1 MKKGLILLGLL
12 LATLSC
18 NHAETE
24 LAESRITVF
33 HAVNGDDEDTKTVL
47 KEGGQIWWM
56 PDDAIK
62 LFWPETEQGRTG
74 IELVSNIAEASSS
87 TDFICPASFDGQS
100 ASTFWAVYPSNAVDA
115 FLGESI
121 VISIPSQQV
130 AQEGT
135 FANHFFPSIAKSID
149 TNLQFYNV
157 CGGIKFSVVRDD
169 IRSVSFEGK
178 NNEVL
183 AGKVKLA
190 IGNNG
195 YPEVVEILEGATAIT
210 LVAPDNGFFK
220 PGKFYYLSVLPANL
234 NNGFSLRYRTSSQE
248 ERLERGDTRII
259 KRSIFGVLSDI
270 DFNNDVDIE
279 AIDLG
284 LSVEWASVNLGATK
298 PEEYGYYYAWGETE
312 YNKTTYSWTSY
323 KWADGS
329 ESSLNKYNTSDNKTN
344 LDLADDA
351 AHSLLGEDWRIPT
364 KAELDELRQGCT
376 WIRKTKNGVVGYEG
390 VSKRTGNTIFF
401 PMCGVFRDSAIKEIG
416 QTGIYWSSDLTNKKT
431 KAVSLYMMTNKSPQM
446 GEDERRY
453 GYSIRP
459 VSSSGISLNQTSL
472 SLHIGETALL
482 VATVNLSNDADK
494 TVTWT
499 TSNSSVATVVNGAV
513 TAVSVGSAIITATAG
528 GKSAT
533 CNVSVE
539 KEDVIPVTSVTLN
552 KTSLNLKKG
561 QNEVLTA
568 TVSPDNATDKSVSW
582 SSSDAT
588 VASVNQNGKV
598 TALKSGNVTITAKA
612 GEKTAT
618 CSVTITTP
626 VESVSLDRTSVNL
639 VEGQTTTLVA
649 TINPNDADE
658 KTIEWTTSNASV
670 AMISNGVVTA
680 IAEGNAVVTA
690 KAGGKSATCSVTV
703 EKSIAVTSVTLN
715 KTSLNLK
722 KGQSETL
729 TATVKPDNATDKS
742 VIWSSGDATIASVDQ
757 NGKVTAQKI
766 GNVIITAKA
775 GEKLATC
782 EVVVLANSVV
792 TISGTGSQKYNY
804 LGSENTY
811 SVLLKGS
818 AMVEDGFDLD
828 MYFYYSADYTTLD
841 ALRMS
846 GKKVVASPSQQD
858 FQVTVDKLKENTTY
872 YFVACVDLKKNNVV
886 KEKLFGEVKTVTTP
900 EYYLPPYVDFRLPS
914 GVKWG
919 TMNVGAS
926 NPTEKGSSYSWG
938 HSGYHDSSDYQSGDV
953 LPLEE
958 DRAHIALGGYWRT
971 PTREEWVE
979 LFEYCSCSYSMHH
992 EGGSGLVVSNGG
1004 AKIFIPLENY
1014 WTATCCSPYQ
1024 TSQSGGWAA
1033 ATAYYIYGRSDYYN
1047 NYVEK
1052 KVVNTSYPITLTCRI
1067 RAVYVDR

>member
-1 MKKGLILLGLL
+1 MKKGLIFLGLL

-24 LAESRITVF
+24 LAERRITVF

-74 IELVSNIAEASSS
+74 IELVSNNAEASSS

-270 DFNNDVDIE
+270 DFNNGVDIE

-351 AHSLLGEDWRIPT
+351 AHSLLGEGWRIPT

-376 WIRKTKNGVVGYEG
+376 WTRKTKNGVVGYEG
-390 VSKRTGNTIFF
+390 VSKRTG
-401 PMCGVFRDSAIKEIG
+401 
-416 QTGIYWSSDLTNKKT
+416 
-431 KAVSLYMMTNKSPQM
+431 
-446 GEDERRY
+446 
-453 GYSIRP
+453 
-459 VSSSGISLNQTSL
+459 
-472 SLHIGETALL
+472 
-482 VATVNLSNDADK
+482 
-494 TVTWT
+494 
-499 TSNSSVATVVNGAV
+499 
-513 TAVSVGSAIITATAG
+513 
-528 GKSAT
+528 
-533 CNVSVE
+533 
-539 KEDVIPVTSVTLN
+539 
-552 KTSLNLKKG
+552 
-561 QNEVLTA
+561 
-568 TVSPDNATDKSVSW
+568 
-582 SSSDAT
+582 
-588 VASVNQNGKV
+588 
-598 TALKSGNVTITAKA
+598 
-612 GEKTAT
+612 
-618 CSVTITTP
+618 
-626 VESVSLDRTSVNL
+626 
-639 VEGQTTTLVA
+639 
-649 TINPNDADE
+649 
-658 KTIEWTTSNASV
+658 
-670 AMISNGVVTA
+670 
-680 IAEGNAVVTA
+680 
-690 KAGGKSATCSVTV
+690 
-703 EKSIAVTSVTLN
+703 
-715 KTSLNLK
+715 
-722 KGQSETL
+722 
-729 TATVKPDNATDKS
+729 KPPR
-742 VIWSSGDATIASVDQ
+742 
-757 NGKVTAQKI
+757 
-766 GNVIITAKA
+766 
-775 GEKLATC
+775 
-782 EVVVLANSVV
+782 
-792 TISGTGSQKYNY
+792 KY
-804 LGSENTY
+804 
-811 SVLLKGS
+811 V
-818 AMVEDGFDLD
+818 
-828 MYFYYSADYTTLD
+828 
-841 ALRMS
+841 
-846 GKKVVASPSQQD
+846 
-858 FQVTVDKLKENTTY
+858 
-872 YFVACVDLKKNNVV
+872 
-886 KEKLFGEVKTVTTP
+886 
-900 EYYLPPYVDFRLPS
+900 
-914 GVKWG
+914 
-919 TMNVGAS
+919 
-926 NPTEKGSSYSWG
+926 
-938 HSGYHDSSDYQSGDV
+938 
-953 LPLEE
+953 
-958 DRAHIALGGYWRT
+958 
-971 PTREEWVE
+971 
-979 LFEYCSCSYSMHH
+979 
-992 EGGSGLVVSNGG
+992 
-1004 AKIFIPLENY
+1004 
-1014 WTATCCSPYQ
+1014 
-1024 TSQSGGWAA
+1024 
-1033 ATAYYIYGRSDYYN
+1033 
-1047 NYVEK
+1047 
-1052 KVVNTSYPITLTCRI
+1052 
-1067 RAVYVDR
+1067 

>member
-1 MKKGLILLGLL
+1 MKKGLILLGLI

-18 NHAETE
+18 EQEDPE
-24 LAESRITVF
+24 LSERRINVF
-33 HAVNGDDEDTKTVL
+33 HAVCGDGEETKTVL

-56 PDDAIK
+56 PEDAIK
-62 LFWPETEQGRTG
+62 LFWSETEQGRAG
-74 IELVSNIAEASSS
+74 IELVSNNTEPSSS
-87 TDFICPASFDGQS
+87 TDFICPASFDGNS
-100 ASTFWAVYPSNAVDA
+100 ASTFWAVYPSNAVDT

-135 FANHFFPSIAKSID
+135 FANHFFPSIAKSTD

-220 PGKFYYLSVLPANL
+220 PGKVYYLSVLPANL

-270 DFNNDVDIE
+270 DFNNGVDIE

-284 LSVEWASVNLGATK
+284 LSVKWASVNLGATK

-344 LDLADDA
+344 LDLVDDA

-376 WIRKTKNGVVGYEG
+376 WTRKTKNGVVGYEG

-482 VATVNLSNDADK
+482 VATVMLSNDADK

-513 TAVSVGSAIITATAG
+513 TAVSVGNAIITAKAG

-539 KEDVIPVTSVTLN
+539 KEDMIPVTSVTLN

-588 VASVNQNGKV
+588 VSSVDQNGKV

-612 GEKTAT
+612 GEKSAT

-626 VESVSLDRTSVNL
+626 VESVSLDRTSMNL
-639 VEGQTTTLVA
+639 VEGQATTLVA

-670 AMISNGVVTA
+670 AMVSNGVVTA

-703 EKSIAVTSVTLN
+703 SSSASLSEVPFEDDTIKRLCLINFDGNHDGKITYVELANVTTIGQVFRGTTGTAFSEFQYFTGVTSLD
-715 KTSLNLK
+715 KEAFSGSMIESLILPE
-722 KGQSETL
+722 SL
-729 TATVKPDNATDKS
+729 T
-742 VIWSSGDATIASVDQ
+742 IIGDEAFRES
-757 NGKVTAQKI
+757 
-766 GNVIITAKA
+766 
-775 GEKLATC
+775 
-782 EVVVLANSVV
+782 
-792 TISGTGSQKYNY
+792 
-804 LGSENTY
+804 
-811 SVLLKGS
+811 
-818 AMVEDGFDLD
+818 
-828 MYFYYSADYTTLD
+828 
-841 ALRMS
+841 
-846 GKKVVASPSQQD
+846 
-858 FQVTVDKLKENTTY
+858 KLKEIVIPESVSSIGKSAFARTPLTK
-872 YFVACVDLKKNNVV
+872 ADLSRCKITVLSESMMAV
-886 KEKLFGEVKTVTTP
+886 TELKEIL
-900 EYYLPPYVDFRLPS
+900 LPS
-914 GVKWG
+914 TLQRIEKDALAYNPNLSKLVIPASV
-919 TMNVGAS
+919 NYISVGALKEDGGIVQLYLQS
-926 NPTEKGSSYSWG
+926 QEPLKIEKNWMYLWMRQ
-938 HSGYHDSSDYQSGDV
+938 SDYNK
-953 LPLEE
+953 L
-958 DRAHIALGGYWRT
+958 HFNI
-971 PTREEWVE
+971 
-979 LFEYCSCSYSMHH
+979 
-992 EGGSGLVVSNGG
+992 
-1004 AKIFIPLENY
+1004 
-1014 WTATCCSPYQ
+1014 
-1024 TSQSGGWAA
+1024 
-1033 ATAYYIYGRSDYYN
+1033 SDQL
-1047 NYVEK
+1047 
-1052 KVVNTSYPITLTCRI
+1052 I
-1067 RAVYVDR
+1067 VYVPQSAYDTYKSNKYWSSAPLVGYSETE